1 MKQNIHKSK
10 TERLRNRKHLFL
22 LFYKGGDKMKN
33 MYDVRQLLKRY
44 NIFIY
49 TGNRSGDAELMELE
63 IRSLYD
69 AQLIDVTS
77 LQQALLILRKEAA
90 STKK

>member
-1 MKQNIHKSK
+1 MK
-10 TERLRNRKHLFL
+10 T
-22 LFYKGGDKMKN
+22 

-49 TGNRSGDAELMELE
+49 TGSRIGDVELMELE

-69 AQLIDVTS
+69 AKLIDVHT
-77 LQQALLILRKEAA
+77 LQQTLLILRQEAA
-90 STKK
+90 YIKNK